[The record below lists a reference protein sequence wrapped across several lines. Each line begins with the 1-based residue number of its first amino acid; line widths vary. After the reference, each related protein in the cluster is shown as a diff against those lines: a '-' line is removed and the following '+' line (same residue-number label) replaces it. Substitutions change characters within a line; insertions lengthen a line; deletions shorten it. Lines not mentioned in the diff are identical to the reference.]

1 MPRRGARAGYAEVRP
16 RLGVESRALFD
27 QLHLFRPSSKVVIRF
42 LTVMMKHGY
51 ISEFEVC
58 CNLMHD
64 LSSKSL
70 AFIRSSMII
79 ALAKLWSTWRE
90 GWISAAW
97 SRPGMCKT
105 NIRQLDS
112 CSPQVWHCNQRYWNV
127 EQQPAALKE
136 VWKGES
142 TQSTYCW
149 HLSSGVHP
157 SGVNYP
163 LLGGVDHSGGI
174 MDHKEARRKHLGG

>member
-1 MPRRGARAGYAEVRP
+1 MCIVGLGYFQADHNHNLLPDADELSGRRLALHQQCREEGQEAGYAEVRP

-79 ALAKLWSTWRE
+79 ALAKLWST
-90 GWISAAW
+90 
-97 SRPGMCKT
+97 
-105 NIRQLDS
+105 
-112 CSPQVWHCNQRYWNV
+112 
-127 EQQPAALKE
+127 
-136 VWKGES
+136 
-142 TQSTYCW
+142 
-149 HLSSGVHP
+149 
-157 SGVNYP
+157 
-163 LLGGVDHSGGI
+163 
-174 MDHKEARRKHLGG
+174 